1 MLKCNIQDKTKFITS
16 LKQEVSQR
24 NLEERINDPKIQQRI
39 KTIHEEMLN
48 SICAESPNAFWERKK
63 HVVNLPYEPGFDE
76 TLIPTKAR
84 PIAMGPRH
92 LEICKQE
99 IAELERKGLIRK
111 SKSPWSCPAFYVE
124 NAAELERGVPRLVI
138 NYKPLNKALRW
149 MRYPL
154 PNKRDLLNR
163 LFEAN
168 VFSKFDLK
176 SGYRQIQISD
186 EDKYKTAFTVPFGH
200 YEWNVMPFRL
210 KNAPSEF
217 QKIMNDIFNGYSTHG
232 FKSR

>member
-1 MLKCNIQDKTKFITS
+1 
-16 LKQEVSQR
+16 
-24 NLEERINDPKIQQRI
+24 
-39 KTIHEEMLN
+39 
-48 SICAESPNAFWERKK
+48 
-63 HVVNLPYEPGFDE
+63 
-76 TLIPTKAR
+76 
-84 PIAMGPRH
+84 
-92 LEICKQE
+92 
-99 IAELERKGLIRK
+99 
-111 SKSPWSCPAFYVE
+111 
-124 NAAELERGVPRLVI
+124 
-138 NYKPLNKALRW
+138 

-210 KNAPSEF
+210 KNALSEF